1 MSDQVAEHSIADI
14 SRACGLNILDCSLDS
29 TRTIRTLLDGRPSK
43 FKRLI
48 NRFKKDPEQDDQI
61 FKLHFHLAI
70 AYLAVLVVEL
80 QTSEYFRPYAE
91 AIVHDVVEFFYRFI
105 EEASEN
111 LSGGLVVGDEFIKD
125 PDERNVIL
133 TELRRNM
140 PTVFGEHSGL
150 PRIGLTAIADMLLEK
165 RLNEYREMWID
176 DMMRMHQD
184 GFMALM
190 PTRVYQHWSGDN
202 PRSWQ
207 SVLFSVQLT
216 AGLMPFS
223 ATVSKVLAM
232 TRVKR

>member
-1 MSDQVAEHSIADI
+1 MNNEISEHSIADI
-14 SRACGLNILDCSLDS
+14 SRACALNILDSSLDS
-29 TRTIRTLLDGRPSK
+29 TRTILDERPSK

-48 NRFKKDPEQDDQI
+48 SRFKRDPEQDNQI

-80 QTSEYFRPYAE
+80 QASEYFLPYAQ
-91 AIVHDVVEFFYRFI
+91 AIVHDVVDVLYKFI
-105 EEASEN
+105 QDASEN
-111 LSGGLVVGDEFIKD
+111 LSGGLVVGDDFIKD
-125 PDERNVIL
+125 PDERNLIL
-133 TELRRNM
+133 AELRRNM
-140 PTVFGEHSGL
+140 PKVFGEQTGL
-150 PRIGLTAIADMLLEK
+150 PRIGLRAIADMLLEK

-176 DMMRMHQD
+176 DLMRMGQD

-207 SVLFSVQLT
+207 SISFSVQLM

-223 ATVSKVLAM
+223 VTVSKVFTM